1 VNINRWVLEQKF
13 SFEDKATVPWLRRE
27 TQLVKD
33 NADTSVRWN
42 VGDINFS
49 TRGLM
54 GNRTVSGLS
63 IRRLFNLK
71 PYDNQQPVRDYRL
84 FLAEDSQVEIY
95 SNDILRK
102 KIALPAG
109 NHELID
115 LPLFDGFNQIR
126 LHIKDRFNKERD
138 ILLDY
143 NQDLQLL
150 APNVSDFLLVA
161 GVVRETNN
169 EGEINYFGKRP
180 IFSLFYQ
187 QGLSN
192 DFTIG
197 GHLEIDKNV
206 VMAGHTGLWNGV
218 LGRLDYDVGVSSD
231 VQSGGGVLLDYQ
243 LKKNN
248 QFLNLRLSGQT
259 EYFANI
265 SQRATDVNLKYNYNV
280 SFSPQSYHQW
290 LFNISYNNSQNWHK
304 PKSDQFQLSFS
315 RLIFAGSQFRLNIS
329 QVDDSLVEDLS
340 FNMQLSHVP
349 AKSRFR
355 SRFNYSSL
363 NQSKQLDFELAKIA
377 ELGNSASLSLSES
390 ENQQASQIKL
400 ERHASKYQVRLNMN
414 QSHPVNGS
422 QAHDEILS
430 FSTAMVYVNDQ
441 VAISRPLAGN
451 SFALFKTKNNIEQGS
466 IGLMR
471 GGGSSVIDQLNGSD
485 EQLIVPNL
493 GNYLLNRM
501 VLNIENLP
509 LDVVLQQLKF
519 DLLPTYRSGFYIEV
533 GSEER
538 YFARGQLYDKHRQ
551 PIALVMGTIQSLQ
564 FPEQEPLVFF
574 TNRQGMFELEGVKI
588 GQYELMLEYPKPIKT
603 NIIIKKTDAK
613 VIDLGHIMVG
623 D

>member
-1 VNINRWVLEQKF
+1 MNINRWVLEQKF

-206 VMAGHTGLWNGV
+206 VMAG
-218 LGRLDYDVGVSSD
+218 
-231 VQSGGGVLLDYQ
+231 
-243 LKKNN
+243 
-248 QFLNLRLSGQT
+248 
-259 EYFANI
+259 
-265 SQRATDVNLKYNYNV
+265 
-280 SFSPQSYHQW
+280 
-290 LFNISYNNSQNWHK
+290 
-304 PKSDQFQLSFS
+304 
-315 RLIFAGSQFRLNIS
+315 
-329 QVDDSLVEDLS
+329 
-340 FNMQLSHVP
+340 
-349 AKSRFR
+349 
-355 SRFNYSSL
+355 
-363 NQSKQLDFELAKIA
+363 
-377 ELGNSASLSLSES
+377 
-390 ENQQASQIKL
+390 
-400 ERHASKYQVRLNMN
+400 
-414 QSHPVNGS
+414 
-422 QAHDEILS
+422 
-430 FSTAMVYVNDQ
+430 
-441 VAISRPLAGN
+441 
-451 SFALFKTKNNIEQGS
+451 
-466 IGLMR
+466 
-471 GGGSSVIDQLNGSD
+471 
-485 EQLIVPNL
+485 
-493 GNYLLNRM
+493 
-501 VLNIENLP
+501 
-509 LDVVLQQLKF
+509 
-519 DLLPTYRSGFYIEV
+519 
-533 GSEER
+533 
-538 YFARGQLYDKHRQ
+538 
-551 PIALVMGTIQSLQ
+551 
-564 FPEQEPLVFF
+564 
-574 TNRQGMFELEGVKI
+574 
-588 GQYELMLEYPKPIKT
+588 
-603 NIIIKKTDAK
+603 
-613 VIDLGHIMVG
+613 
-623 D
+623 